1 MHMDTLSA
9 DLRGRLAAPGK
20 PLTPEEVMRVA
31 IVGRKSAARLATK
44 LHQLQRSAHAARE
57 STPQG
62 IR

>member
-1 MHMDTLSA
+1 MDTP
-9 DLRGRLAAPGK
+9 LRRLKRTSGRAGEALD
-20 PLTPEEVMRVA
+20 TEEVMRVP